1 MNSKWSMMIFP
12 RVFFNKYCVEK
23 KTRGFFNEGGTREKM
38 SRQKQQQQ
46 QQRSSNAKSIIE

>member
-1 MNSKWSMMIFP
+1 FP